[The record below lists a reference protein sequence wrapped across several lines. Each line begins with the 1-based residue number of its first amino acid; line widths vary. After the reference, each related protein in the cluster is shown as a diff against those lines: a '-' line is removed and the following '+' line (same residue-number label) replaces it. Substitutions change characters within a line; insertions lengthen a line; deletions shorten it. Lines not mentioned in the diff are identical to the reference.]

1 MRILAPPR
9 AETRPPLTDS
19 ARAVLRAL
27 AASGPATRPRLGAL
41 LELSKPTMSAAVA
54 ELTALGLVASRGVA
68 QGATGRKAVV
78 YGLGPAA
85 GHVIGIDAGST
96 RARAL
101 ARSLDGRT
109 LAEAEEELPRR
120 QRRVSAEMAAA
131 AGEVAGRL
139 TRAVG
144 EACGPLRAVAVALP
158 AIVSPAPPP
167 AGRDGVGTFLARF
180 RAPPEVPLLI
190 ENNVNCAAIAE
201 LHHGAAR
208 GRASFAYLQVGVK
221 IGLGIVA
228 GGRLFTGAGGAAG
241 EVGRLPFPWSEDQ
254 APRREGLED
263 HLGSE
268 GLVRRCG
275 RDWPAE
281 EGAPPRTAAE
291 LFARAAAGSGHARR
305 CVERHAADIGRL
317 VTACVGILDPGLV
330 VLGGGVGQNPVL
342 VEGVRRVVDELAWPT
357 EIATSLL
364 GSEGTV
370 LGAVRLAAEHG
381 IRLVLEA
388 DRHAVPPPRPAGAG
402 VTDIAPEGMAEAASH
417 SA

>member
-1 MRILAPPR
+1 M
-9 AETRPPLTDS
+9 
-19 ARAVLRAL
+19 
-27 AASGPATRPRLGAL
+27 
-41 LELSKPTMSAAVA
+41 
-54 ELTALGLVASRGVA
+54 
-68 QGATGRKAVV
+68 
-78 YGLGPAA
+78 
-85 GHVIGIDAGST
+85 IGIDAGST

-281 EGAPPRTAAE
+281 EDPPPRTAAE

-317 VTACVGILDPGLV
+317 VAACVGILDPGLV

-342 VEGVRRVVDELAWPT
+342 LEGVRRVVDELAWPT

-388 DRHAVPPPRPAGAG
+388 DRHAVPSPRPVAAG
-402 VTDIAPEGMAEAASH
+402 VTDIAPEGMAETASH